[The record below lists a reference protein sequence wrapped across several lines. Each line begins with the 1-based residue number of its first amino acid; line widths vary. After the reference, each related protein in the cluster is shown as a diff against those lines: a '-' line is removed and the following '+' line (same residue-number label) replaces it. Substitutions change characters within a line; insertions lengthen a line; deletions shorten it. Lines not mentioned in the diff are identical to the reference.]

1 MNCWCETYDK
11 EKTAAIKAAEESIA
25 TLKALSDEK
34 GAAAAKF
41 TADIAS
47 LEALLSKTETALA

>member
-11 EKTAAIKAAEESIA
+11 EKTAAIKAAEDSIA
-25 TLKALSDEK
+25 NLKISSAEN

-41 TADIAS
+41 SEEIAG
-47 LEALLSKTETALA
+47 LEKL